1 MTAQMQ
7 AAEKAAREAY
17 AVEAEAEDASR
28 LADGALQPL
37 IAGVAELKE
46 TMKLRLRWALS
57 CEARAGRTETADW
70 QEVFAVPEGEGAT
83 ETRATCRRARDA
95 FDASWRRLEEA
106 TLALG
111 RVQNYASHLAWHWHT
126 AMEGAREASVQGQIL

>member
-1 MTAQMQ
+1 MADD
-7 AAEKAAREAY
+7 ALHPL
-17 AVEAEAEDASR
+17 VE
-28 LADGALQPL
+28 
-37 IAGVAELKE
+37 GVAELKE

-57 CEARAGRTETADW
+57 CETRAGRTETADW
-70 QEVFAVPEGEGAT
+70 REEFAVPEGEGAT

-111 RVQNYASHLAWHWHT
+111 RVQNYASHLAWHWHA
-126 AMEGAREASVQGQIL
+126 AMEGRAKPRCRARFSGCAYPGRRPRTWSSISATR